1 MRTLKESLLD
11 KDFDIKSENLLFDR
25 FYNHPDIVD
34 NDFRLRSNDELD
46 DAVDELIADNL
57 AYMDDISPEILIDS
71 ILSDPKFIRVVKKS
85 KCTKGV
91 YCDVPESSM
100 GEDFNDELWETY
112 SNFKNRH
119 IGRIEFKKKLKGAF
133 LTLEIYSLGE
143 YYFVFLIGND
153 NVIYGF
159 IACD

>member
-11 KDFDIKSENLLFDR
+11 KDFDIKSEDLLFDK
-25 FYNHPDIVD
+25 FYNHPNVVEDD
-34 NDFRLRSNDELD
+34 LRLRSNDELN
-46 DAVDELIADNL
+46 DAIDELLLDNL
-57 AYMDDISPEILIDS
+57 LYVDDIDPDKLIYS
-71 ILSDPKFIRVVKKS
+71 VLSNRKFIRVVKKS

-91 YCDVPESSM
+91 YYDARPCADD
-100 GEDFNDELWETY
+100 DFVADMWETY
-112 SNFKNRH
+112 SDFKNKR
-119 IGRIEFKKKLKGAF
+119 IGRLEFKKKLKDAF
-133 LTLEIYSLGE
+133 LSLEIYSFGE